1 MTPIQLSKATVEA
14 ALADPHTADL
24 TGPMQEV
31 FDALAAV
38 TGDFTAQDYTA
49 VSLTLVVP
57 SEENA

>member
-1 MTPIQLSKATVEA
+1 LTPIQLSKATVEA

-38 TGDFTAQDYTA
+38 TGGFAGQDYTA
-49 VSLTLVVP
+49 VSLTLIAP
-57 SEENA
+57 TEENA

>member
-1 MTPIQLSKATVEA
+1 MNPIQIPKATVEA

-24 TGPMQEV
+24 AGPMQEV

-38 TGDFTAQDYTA
+38 TGDFAGQDYTA